1 MVISLSGGVYNEK
14 ASQGKGNPAQEVEEP
29 GADRIID
36 KKGFRAS
43 RLTSREGRGFDSL
56 IAHMKPQL

>member
-43 RLTSREGRGFDSL
+43 RHVMSGGFGGST
-56 IAHMKPQL
+56 PSSPT